1 LKFEYTQRQIGG
13 TLDPK
18 YALYDDAAVLQLY
31 RQYLDW
37 RDLSILGLAAVYFI
51 QIAEAGAEAH
61 FVNFDTS
68 PDLSFHLDPVFST
81 QGYVGARLSLSF
93 H

>member
-1 LKFEYTQRQIGG
+1 MSILSGKLEAHLIR
-13 TLDPK
+13 K

-68 PDLSFHLDPVFST
+68 PDLSFHLDPFFST